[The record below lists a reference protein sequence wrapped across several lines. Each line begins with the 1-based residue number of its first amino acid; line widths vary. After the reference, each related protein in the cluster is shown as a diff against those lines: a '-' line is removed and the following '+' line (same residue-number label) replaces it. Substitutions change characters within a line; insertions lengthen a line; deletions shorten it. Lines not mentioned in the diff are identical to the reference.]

1 MDVETRSSLPID
13 GYSGRKNYNQLLVEI
28 YNSQEFK
35 EDNLSQQR
43 VRNLVT
49 QLKR

>member
-1 MDVETRSSLPID
+1 MDVKTRASLPID
-13 GYSGRKNYNQLLVEI
+13 SYSDMKNYNQLLVEI
-28 YNSQEFK
+28 YHSQEFIDDK
-35 EDNLSQQR
+35 LSQQR